1 MPLGGFH
8 IFIDQEGYDGYKKL
22 TNQSVEVGRNLSV
35 SKTEEN
41 CLQVSFPSTMSVNF
55 CEKKEM
61 LSFVVTPADVYKNT
75 TKGLLGTW
83 NDDPDD
89 DFTLPDGTV
98 LSSSSTLR
106 EIHFGFGVKC
116 NYISTI
122 FFFIVFYCWIVFL
135 QRKFRMNYDL
145 ENLFKSSKLTFIT
158 KVRVLL
164 KYRCSP
170 SSHGGTKAGCRR
182 TFG

>member
-1 MPLGGFH
+1 MSLGGLD
-8 IFIDQEGYDGYKKL
+8 ILIDQENYDGYDKL

-35 SKTEEN
+35 SKSEGN

-55 CEKKEM
+55 CENKEM

-98 LSSSSTLR
+98 LQSSATLR

-116 NYISTI
+116 NYI
-122 FFFIVFYCWIVFL
+122 
-135 QRKFRMNYDL
+135 
-145 ENLFKSSKLTFIT
+145 
-158 KVRVLL
+158 
-164 KYRCSP
+164 
-170 SSHGGTKAGCRR
+170 
-182 TFG
+182 

>member
-1 MPLGGFH
+1 MSSGGLN
-8 IFIDQEGYDGYKKL
+8 ILIDKENYDDYDKL
-22 TNQSVEVGRNLSV
+22 TNQSVQVGRNLSIL
-35 SKTEEN
+35 KPEDK

-98 LSSSSTLR
+98 LPSSSTFR

-116 NYISTI
+116 NYI
-122 FFFIVFYCWIVFL
+122 
-135 QRKFRMNYDL
+135 
-145 ENLFKSSKLTFIT
+145 
-158 KVRVLL
+158 
-164 KYRCSP
+164 
-170 SSHGGTKAGCRR
+170 
-182 TFG
+182 

>member
-1 MPLGGFH
+1 MFSAVIFIFKASIPFIDTQICAIFSMLSGGFD
-8 IFIDQEGYDGYKKL
+8 ILIDQAKYDGYDKL

-35 SKTEEN
+35 SKSEEN

-98 LSSSSTLR
+98 LPSSATLR

-116 NYISTI
+116 N
-122 FFFIVFYCWIVFL
+122 
-135 QRKFRMNYDL
+135 
-145 ENLFKSSKLTFIT
+145 
-158 KVRVLL
+158 
-164 KYRCSP
+164 
-170 SSHGGTKAGCRR
+170 
-182 TFG
+182 

>member
-1 MPLGGFH
+1 MSLGGFH
-8 IFIDQEGYDGYKKL
+8 IFIDQGEYNGYEKL
-22 TNQSVEVGRNLSV
+22 TNQSEEVGRNLSV

-122 FFFIVFYCWIVFL
+122 F
-135 QRKFRMNYDL
+135 
-145 ENLFKSSKLTFIT
+145 SS
-158 KVRVLL
+158 
-164 KYRCSP
+164 
-170 SSHGGTKAGCRR
+170 
-182 TFG
+182 

>member
-1 MPLGGFH
+1 MLSGGFD
-8 IFIDQEGYDGYKKL
+8 ILIDQANYDGYNNL

-35 SKTEEN
+35 SKPEEN

-61 LSFVVTPADVYKNT
+61 LSFVVTPADDYKNT
-75 TKGLLGTW
+75 TRGLLGTW

-98 LSSSSTLR
+98 LPSSSALR

-116 NYISTI
+116 NYIQS
-122 FFFIVFYCWIVFL
+122 FFL
-135 QRKFRMNYDL
+135 
-145 ENLFKSSKLTFIT
+145 S
-158 KVRVLL
+158 
-164 KYRCSP
+164 
-170 SSHGGTKAGCRR
+170 
-182 TFG
+182 

>member
-1 MPLGGFH
+1 MLLGGLD
-8 IFIDQEGYDGYKKL
+8 ILIDQEKYEYYDKL

-35 SKTEEN
+35 SKSEEN

-61 LSFVVTPADVYKNT
+61 LSFVVTPADDYKNT

-89 DFTLPDGTV
+89 DFTLPNGSV
-98 LSSSSTLR
+98 LPSSSTLR

-116 NYISTI
+116 NYI
-122 FFFIVFYCWIVFL
+122 
-135 QRKFRMNYDL
+135 
-145 ENLFKSSKLTFIT
+145 
-158 KVRVLL
+158 
-164 KYRCSP
+164 
-170 SSHGGTKAGCRR
+170 
-182 TFG
+182 

>member
-1 MPLGGFH
+1 MLSGGFD
-8 IFIDQEGYDGYKKL
+8 IFIDQEEYYGYNNL

-61 LSFVVTPADVYKNT
+61 LSFVVTPADIYKST

-89 DFTLPDGTV
+89 DFTLPDGTA
-98 LSSSSTLR
+98 LPSSSTLR
-106 EIHFGFGVKC
+106 KIHFGFGVKC
-116 NYISTI
+116 NYISNS
-122 FFFIVFYCWIVFL
+122 FFL
-135 QRKFRMNYDL
+135 
-145 ENLFKSSKLTFIT
+145 S
-158 KVRVLL
+158 
-164 KYRCSP
+164 
-170 SSHGGTKAGCRR
+170 
-182 TFG
+182 